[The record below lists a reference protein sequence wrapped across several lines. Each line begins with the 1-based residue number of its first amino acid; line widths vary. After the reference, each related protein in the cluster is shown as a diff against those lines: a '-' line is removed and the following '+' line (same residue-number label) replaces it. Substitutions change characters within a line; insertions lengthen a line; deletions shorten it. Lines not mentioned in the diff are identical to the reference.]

1 MIVPGLAD
9 ATEAIPEMT
18 MKVGRRASRVD
29 LNRVFFAHVLGKFV
43 FGVEFDWFK
52 FRLKFR
58 LKFKHHPSFG
68 NLATTWLFA
77 VIHLQSV
84 FVSVLECLSV
94 M

>member
-1 MIVPGLAD
+1 MVFPGLAF
-9 ATEAIPEMT
+9 ATEAMPEMT
-18 MKVGRRASRVD
+18 MIVGRRASRADVSI
-29 LNRVFFAHVLGKFV
+29 VFFAHVLGKFV

-52 FRLKFR
+52 FS